1 MKAVSPLVATAIL
14 LVVAVAGGV
23 MIYNYMMSTLSSPQN
38 YASLSVLSA
47 KMLVD
52 NNRNRTIL
60 NIKVSNIGTSTA
72 TIKSILITPDNITSE
87 LGVEVDPGTTKSIN
101 VVINQSL
108 NPAEKYY
115 VIVLY
120 DDQETEPVR
129 IQLIR

>member
-23 MIYNYMMSTLSSPQN
+23 MIYNYMMNTLSSPQN

-52 NNRNRTIL
+52 DNKTII
-60 NIKVSNIGTSTA
+60 NIKVSNIGTST
-72 TIKSILITPDNITSE
+72 TTVKGIVVIPDNITSK
-87 LGVEVDPGTTKSIN
+87 LSVEVDPGTTKSIN
-101 VVINQSL
+101 IIIDTPL
-108 NPAEKYY
+108 DTATKHY
-115 VIVLY
+115 VIILY
-120 DDQETEPVR
+120 EDQETEPVR

>member
-23 MIYNYMMSTLSSPQN
+23 MIYNYMMNTLSSPQS

-52 NNRNRTIL
+52 DNKTII
-60 NIKVSNIGTSTA
+60 NIKVSNIGTST
-72 TIKSILITPDNITSE
+72 TTVKGVLVIPDNITSK
-87 LGVEVDPGTTKSIN
+87 LTVEVDPGTTKSIN
-101 VVINQSL
+101 IVIDTPL
-108 NPAEKYY
+108 DTATKHY
-115 VIVLY
+115 VIILY
-120 DDQETEPVR
+120 EDQETEPVR

>member
-52 NNRNRTIL
+52 DNRTIL
-60 NIKVSNIGTSTA
+60 NIKISNIGTST
-72 TIKSILITPDNITSE
+72 TRVEGILIIPGNITSK

-108 NPAEKYY
+108 NPAKKYY

-120 DDQETEPVR
+120 EDQETEPVR

>member
-23 MIYNYMMSTLSSPQN
+23 MIYNYMMNTLSSPQN

-52 NNRNRTIL
+52 DNKTII
-60 NIKVSNIGTSTA
+60 NIKVSNIGTST
-72 TIKSILITPDNITSE
+72 TTVKGVLIIPDNITSK
-87 LGVEVDPGTTKSIN
+87 LTVEVDPGTTKSIN
-101 VVINQSL
+101 IIIDTPL
-108 NPAEKYY
+108 DTATKHY
-115 VIVLY
+115 VIILY
-120 DDQETEPVR
+120 EDQETEPVR